1 MANPLENDQ
10 STIDLLNSLRQEI
23 TSLRKDM
30 NRIEESVLKQR
41 LLAIEET
48 LSQNHLMVY
57 ASEIRNH

>member
-1 MANPLENDQ
+1 MANLLENDK

-48 LSQNHLMVY
+48 LSRNLLMVY
-57 ASEIRNH
+57 AS